1 MRSACPAP
9 FWTLN
14 LDGVSGMY
22 TLLDAMSRLSV
33 HGIPRP
39 PHPAVPHGEDARA
52 DHRRGTR
59 PARRGDVP
67 RVDRGAGR
75 RPGRCLARDALPAL
89 PLAGGPDRRDVHRLR
104 REPGAAHGARRRR
117 AARRGRGARADDR
130 EHRRVLVVGGRRP
143 APALRRRGG
152 RPRGAAPRR
161 AAAQRPALRTRA
173 PRRNAAARAPPGRSG
188 QARTHDAAP
197 PHELRQLPG
206 AARGG
211 PLRPAG
217 GRVPAG
223 VGADAPAR
231 CHTPRVTEF
240 PSFRVDGQVALVT
253 GAARGLGRAIA
264 LALAD
269 AGADVALGLRD
280 PASAGDLAA
289 EIEALGR
296 RALRLPMDVSVL
308 AQVRAA
314 VTRTAE
320 ELGSLDILV
329 NNAGIAPG
337 HLATDVPEDDFDRTL
352 AINLKGTFFAS
363 QAAA

>member
-104 REPGAAHGARRRR
+104 REPGAAHGARRRPGAGR
-117 AARRGRGARADDR
+117 PRGARPGDR
-130 EHRRVLVVGGRRP
+130 EDRRVLVVGGRRP

-173 PRRNAAARAPPGRSG
+173 PRRNAAARAAPGRSG

-211 PLRPAG
+211 TLRPAG

-280 PASAGDLAA
+280 VQAHGGLVA

-296 RALRLPMDVSVL
+296 RALPLQMNMTRLEEIRGAVENATAQFGRLDV
-308 AQVRAA
+308 
-314 VTRTAE
+314 
-320 ELGSLDILV
+320 LV

-337 HLATDVPEDDFDRTL
+337 
-352 AINLKGTFFAS
+352 
-363 QAAA
+363 